1 MMSAPEC
8 YEHAKHCEGLAR
20 AAEDAIN
27 RRMLEA
33 LASQWGIA
41 GVAYAGQRRTAGTGR
56 LDAIEPAAL
65 DAAAPEI
72 ER

>member
-33 LASQWGIA
+33 LASQWGILGDSSQPHA
-41 GVAYAGQRRTAGTGR
+41 VKIA
-56 LDAIEPAAL
+56 
-65 DAAAPEI
+65 
-72 ER
+72 